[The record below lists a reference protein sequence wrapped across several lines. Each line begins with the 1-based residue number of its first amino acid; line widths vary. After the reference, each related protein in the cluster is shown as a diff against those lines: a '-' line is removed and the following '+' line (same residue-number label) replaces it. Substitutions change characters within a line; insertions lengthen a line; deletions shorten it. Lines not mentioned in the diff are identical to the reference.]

1 MKSIVL
7 VLVVIIVIMIMA
19 CPARADGEE
28 SAEESTSETIQ
39 ESVQVSTSEDG
50 INSQL
55 LGQIQALTDQVGQLS
70 DELALL
76 RADRNQPEAIRVVGV
91 MPVEGVEIP
100 GVGKDV
106 LYAMLVTA
114 LYNAGMDIVIAKSM
128 EDRFLGNV
136 QRQEDLIR
144 EGFIDPVAAPRMGHL
159 RPVTHTFSA
168 TVTLYEASENDP
180 QFGPITFEIQGVR
193 MRHASIRIDFALEEI
208 YSGDV
213 EKAFYVEAAVQERT
227 GPVLG
232 DASYDIRSIWMI
244 AFDDALSQMVEYLST
259 AAVPARE

>member
-1 MKSIVL
+1 MRNKE
-7 VLVVIIVIMIMA
+7 MA
-19 CPARADGEE
+19 KIFQDMANFLE
-28 SAEESTSETIQ
+28 S
-39 ESVQVSTSEDG
+39 
-50 INSQL
+50 
-55 LGQIQALTDQVGQLS
+55 
-70 DELALL
+70 
-76 RADRNQPEAIRVVGV
+76 
-91 MPVEGVEIP
+91 EGVAFKPYAYEKAAISLSALKEDVGDIYIKGGTKTLQEIP

-259 AAVPARE
+259 ASVPARE